1 MKSENIIKLILIYWI
16 LLGTYALFFDAGFRE
31 LGGGTRVWITE
42 TRFKI
47 VGQSYSYNWSHI
59 FNMWVLIPLVIAT
72 INKIIFKK

>member
-31 LGGGTRVWITE
+31 LGGGTRVSDYKT
-42 TRFKI
+42 
-47 VGQSYSYNWSHI
+47 VGERYFYDWGHI
-59 FNMWVLIPLVIAT
+59 FNMWILIPLVIAT